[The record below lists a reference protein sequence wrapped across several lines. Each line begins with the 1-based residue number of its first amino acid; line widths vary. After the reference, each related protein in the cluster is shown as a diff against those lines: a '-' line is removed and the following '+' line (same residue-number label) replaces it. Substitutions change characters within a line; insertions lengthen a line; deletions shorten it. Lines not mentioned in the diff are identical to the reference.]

1 MLCSLLPCINM
12 NQPWMSTRPLPP
24 SHASG
29 WSQRTSLSSLSH
41 EANPH
46 GSLSRM
52 ILYTFPCYSL
62 HSPHPSPHCIHKRD
76 HSLRIPI
83 LRKSLPQT
91 HLPDFLVSV
100 FLHPLL
106 LFTLKTKNKP
116 TKTLRHTSQIILAPV
131 LISQATEPLET
142 EGHKNAGHLN
152 CLSPQVE
159 NNLTASF
166 LCLTTGRWHVKFSKS
181 VHSFFFSSVIKS
193 TTFSWVDLESDRGL
207 TSGTDKPRA
216 NLRLYAGLTTLDK
229 TSKFKADPFTAGFST
244 PTLLT
249 FGTGCFSVVGAILGS
264 VGCLAVSLTHT
275 PWIPVASCQ
284 LPTKYPCRPQIHLQV
299 FPGGR

>member
-1 MLCSLLPCINM
+1 MLYNAAFASAM
-12 NQPWMSTRPLPP
+12 HQHESAMDVHTSPP
-24 SHASG
+24 SIPPLWVVTEHQFELPEPWGKSP
-29 WSQRTSLSSLSH
+29 RL
-41 EANPH
+41 
-46 GSLSRM
+46 SLSRM

-62 HSPHPSPHCIHKRD
+62 HPPHPSPHCVHKRD

-152 CLSPQVE
+152 CLSSQVE

-181 VHSFFFSSVIKS
+181 VHSFFFS
-193 TTFSWVDLESDRGL
+193 
-207 TSGTDKPRA
+207 
-216 NLRLYAGLTTLDK
+216 LRYKIYHLFMG
-229 TSKFKADPFTAGFST
+229 
-244 PTLLT
+244 
-249 FGTGCFSVVGAILGS
+249 GS
-264 VGCLAVSLTHT
+264 R
-275 PWIPVASCQ
+275 I
-284 LPTKYPCRPQIHLQV
+284 
-299 FPGGR
+299 GRCPDFWHW